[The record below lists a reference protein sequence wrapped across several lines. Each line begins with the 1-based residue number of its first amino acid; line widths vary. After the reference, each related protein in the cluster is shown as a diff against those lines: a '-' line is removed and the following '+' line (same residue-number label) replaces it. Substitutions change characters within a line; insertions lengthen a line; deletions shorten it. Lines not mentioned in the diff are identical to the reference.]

1 MAILGIITRDTL
13 SDIITGLRRIIMA
26 QSRRLLLAPIL
37 VMLLLTTSLL
47 TVGMVDL
54 EEQENLVEVI
64 HFEVSA
70 DTYNNLNGH
79 FEEQDIVEERQLI
92 ANSRLGVWDNSGLEV
107 SRPLPA
113 EYLEP
118 RADLSLLIV
127 DNSRFISDVR
137 QELNSIRGLEVKEFI
152 SPSGLIVQGTF
163 NARLSSFAVDGIDSV
178 HEVPISLLL
187 SDGILDTLLLEGG
200 EEALEG
206 QSMRIDGWRNA
217 NGPTSLVNHVD
228 RNGDFIIQDMD
239 EVIESAFTETT
250 RWESGRWSGS
260 LDTNDVLGIMRQP
273 SVMYLD
279 FEIQNDLWND
289 RSRVHMGVNN
299 IATQFTTNLNGSG
312 ITVAVAD
319 SGLDDDHGDFG
330 NRIVSNT
337 DVIGDGSTADG
348 HSGHGTHVACTVLGD
363 GTRGG
368 YAGVAPEADLIFQ
381 AMERDSDGQFLSPS
395 LNYIMNQAYSNG
407 ARIHTN
413 SWGSSSSADFGK
425 YTSQSEDVD
434 DRAHTYDRYSSG
446 YEGLVILFA
455 AGNDGPN
462 TGTVGA
468 PGTAKNSVTV
478 GNHQNRYGSS
488 PDAMMSG
495 SSRGPTDDGR
505 IKPDVVAPGGYVRS
519 CRAQEAM
526 DTGGATWSNNYYL
539 EYTGTSMAT
548 PNAAGVSALI
558 REYLVEIAGRPE
570 PQGALVKA
578 LLVLGAEDIGAR
590 DIPND
595 DEGWGRINVKNTLA
609 PSGGRGIWVDD
620 RSKLSRTGNSKSYI
634 FNVTYANSPFKA
646 VLAWSDE
653 RGSRFSTNQL
663 VNNLN
668 LKVISPDGTEYWGN
682 NFANGRSI
690 QGGSADTVNNLEV
703 FLVDSAAM
711 GIWEIQV
718 IDGNHAGSSSQ
729 MFALA
734 VSGQGVND
742 LRPDPMVVPNELTF
756 DVSIPQVG
764 DEVEIRSRIQ
774 NAGNVESENLQVS
787 LVVDNSTVDT
797 QTINLGP
804 GGTRDIFWTWTP
816 TESGQS
822 LMEFKID
829 PNQLVEEIRED
840 NNIHSLLVNVT
851 APGVKVTSENPVLIL
866 DSAQTT
872 TSRWNVSLQN
882 TALIPTNASLST
894 GSVTRVSDGYQP
906 SWYLGSTNSN
916 FTLQGRESANISVTL
931 VHNVAP
937 QPGTYMVQLTG
948 FDVDNSVTYPTNLTL
963 IVPALPDVEVSFDY
977 ASFPVH
983 PVENSSYS
991 IRFTNLG
998 NDAIGYDLFL
1008 EAPTGWSAGF
1018 DSLSSQPGATSGST
1032 GLITENFPMEINLTF
1047 TPPTVKTLAGAERIV
1062 RLTVISQTD
1071 SAESWVFDLPLEVI
1085 EVKNISINLESGA
1098 AQLNSLRPDSRV
1110 NMVFYVENIGN
1121 VDLNLTPSLRLPLG
1135 WTVVNSPQTIDLGW
1149 VDSFNFAYTIEGDG
1163 TARSGEIELR
1173 LDDQATRFTWS
1184 RMIEVQELAEPSIQ
1198 FGSVTDSQGNT
1209 WNEVTGPSSYIAGEV
1224 YNFTWLVSN
1233 DADVTWIPTLSLI
1246 ADNGLFGDCS
1256 EINEVTSSSISA
1268 FTCSV
1273 VINNNVQPNTELGIR
1288 VQLSSD
1294 GIEISDSISILIA
1307 SVKSVE
1313 WTVEIPENI
1322 GQGSAEEIQVR
1333 LVNTG
1338 NSLISSRLLATAS
1351 GDWDIEVTSSRVI
1364 EIQPGDSA
1372 SVEMTIIPG
1381 TGSSDLRLWI
1391 EGDDIVDASLEI
1403 ELTSQSSED
1412 TALGIESSFVIIP
1425 VIACLVLLILLV
1437 VRMKAKGQDKT
1448 ENFMTQNYPAPQAKI
1463 TPQIT
1468 PSSPVPAQQIQCWA
1482 CRNLIIG
1489 KMKGCPGCG
1498 ARYHLQGMPG
1508 CNASSLA
1515 TCNNCST
1522 PSSEFLDA

>member
-1 MAILGIITRDTL
+1 
-13 SDIITGLRRIIMA
+13 MA
-26 QSRRLLLAPIL
+26 QSRTLFLAPIL

-54 EEQENLVEVI
+54 EEQENLVEVV

-70 DTYNNLNGH
+70 DTYHNLNGY
-79 FEEQDIVEERQLI
+79 FDDQNLVEDRLLT
-92 ANSRLGVWDNSGLEV
+92 ANSRLGIWDSSGLEV
-107 SRPLPA
+107 SRPIPT

-118 RADLSLLIV
+118 RADLSLLII
-127 DNSRFISDVR
+127 DNSRYISDVR
-137 QELNSIRGLEVKEFI
+137 EELNSLRGLEVKEFI
-152 SPSGLIVQGTF
+152 SPSGLIVQGTSF
-163 NARLSSFAVDGIDSV
+163 ARLASFGVEGIDSV

-200 EEALEG
+200 EEALEN
-206 QSMRIDGWRNA
+206 QQMRIDGWRNS

-239 EVIESAFTETT
+239 DVIESSFTETT
-250 RWESGRWSGS
+250 RWESGRWSGT
-260 LDTNDVLGIMRQP
+260 LDTSNILGIMRQP
-273 SVMYLD
+273 SVMYID
-279 FEIQNDLWND
+279 FEIQNDVFND

-337 DVIGDGSTADG
+337 DVIGDGSTADA

-368 YAGVAPEADLIFQ
+368 YAGVAPQADLIFQ

-455 AGNDGPN
+455 AGNDGPD

-742 LRPDPMVVPNELTF
+742 LRPDPMVVPSELTF

-774 NAGNVESENLQVS
+774 NAGNVESGNLQVS
-787 LVVDNSTVDT
+787 LVVDNSTIDT
-797 QTINLGP
+797 QTVNLGP

-816 TESGQS
+816 SDSGQS

-829 PNQLVEEIRED
+829 PNELVEEIRED
-840 NNIHSLLVNVT
+840 NNIHSVLVNVT
-851 APGVKVTSENPVLIL
+851 APGVKVTSDSPVLTL

-882 TALIPTNASLST
+882 TALVPTNASMST
-894 GSVTRVSDGYQP
+894 GSITRISDGYQP
-906 SWYLGSTNSN
+906 NWYIGATNSN
-916 FTLQGRESANISVTL
+916 FTLQGRESANISVSV
-931 VHNVAP
+931 VHNEAP
-937 QPGTYMVQLTG
+937 QPGTYLVQLTG

-963 IVPALPDVEVSFDY
+963 VVPALPDVEVSFDY

-983 PVENSSYS
+983 PVENSTYS

-1047 TPPTVKTLAGAERIV
+1047 TPPAVKTLAGAERMV

-1110 NMVFYVENIGN
+1110 NMIFYVENIGN

-1135 WTVVNSPQTIDLGW
+1135 WTIVNSPEIIDLGW
-1149 VDSFNFAYTIEGDG
+1149 VDSFNFAYTIQGDG
-1163 TARSGEIELR
+1163 NARDGEIELR

-1184 RMIEVQELAEPSIQ
+1184 RQIEVQALAEPTIQ
-1198 FGSVTDSQGNT
+1198 FGSVTDLDGNT
-1209 WNEVTGPSSYIAGEV
+1209 WNDVTGPSAYTAGEV

-1233 DADVTWIPTLSLI
+1233 DADVIWNPSISFI

-1256 EINEVTSSSISA
+1256 EIDEVTRTAISA

-1273 VINNNVQPNTELGIR
+1273 VVNNNVQPNSELGIR

-1294 GIEISDSISILIA
+1294 GIEISDSISLVIA
-1307 SVKSVE
+1307 SIKSIE
-1313 WTVEIPENI
+1313 WTVDFPDNI
-1322 GQGSAEEIQVR
+1322 AEGVEEEIQVR

-1338 NSLISSRLLATAS
+1338 NTMISSRLLATAS
-1351 GDWDIEVTSSRVI
+1351 GNWDLEITSSRLV
-1364 EIQPGDSA
+1364 EIQPGDST
-1372 SVEMTIIPG
+1372 SVEITVTPG
-1381 TGSSDLRLWI
+1381 TGTSEIRFWV
-1391 EGDDIVDASLEI
+1391 EGDDISDSSLDI
-1403 ELTSQSSED
+1403 ELSSQSSDD
-1412 TALGIESSFVIIP
+1412 TSIGIGPRIIAIP
-1425 VIACLVLLILLV
+1425 VIFGLLLVILLA
-1437 VRMKAKGQDKT
+1437 VRMKRNAPYQSTGFMA
-1448 ENFMTQNYPAPQAKI
+1448 ENLSMPQVKV
-1463 TPQIT
+1463 TPQI
-1468 PSSPVPAQQIQCWA
+1468 SPTSPAPVAQVQCWA

-1498 ARYHLQGMPG
+1498 ARYHLQGIPG
-1508 CNASSLA
+1508 CNASSLT

-1522 PSSEFLDA
+1522 PSSNFLDA